1 MISHHPSDEALAQM
15 AAGSL
20 AAGPRLVLAT
30 HLSGCAQC
38 RGRMRGFEAV
48 GGALLSEQAPSILR
62 PDAFAR
68 TLARLDAANDE
79 IAPPARAVRN
89 AGLPPPLCNYQIGP
103 WRFVQPYL
111 RWRRL
116 ALPEDPDAHVIMPKV
131 AAGRPLPHHTHTGRE
146 FTQVIS
152 GGFSD
157 TLGHYVVGDCVE
169 ADEEIDH
176 QPGVDADGECIVL
189 ASVEGRL
196 RLRSWLGRL
205 FQPLIGI

>member
-15 AAGSL
+15 AAGAL
-20 AAGPRLVLAT
+20 PAGPRLVIAT
-30 HLSGCAQC
+30 HLSSCPHC
-38 RGRMRGFEAV
+38 RARLHAFEAV
-48 GGALLSEQAPSILR
+48 GGALLADEAPSTLR

-68 TLARLDAANDE
+68 TLAMLDRPEPAQ
-79 IAPPARAVRN
+79 PARRATPHPE
-89 AGLPPPLCNYQIGP
+89 LPAPLCNYEIGP

-116 ALPEDPDAHVIMPKV
+116 VLPEDPQANIIMLKV

-157 TLGHYVVGDCVE
+157 SLGHYVVGDCVE
-169 ADEEIDH
+169 ADEDIDH
-176 QPGVDADGECIVL
+176 QPVVDADGECIVL

-196 RLRSWLGRL
+196 RLHGWLGRL

>member
-15 AAGSL
+15 SAGAL
-20 AAGPRLVLAT
+20 AAGPRLVIAT
-30 HLSGCAQC
+30 HLAGCPQC
-38 RGRMRGFEAV
+38 RARIGGFEAL
-48 GGALLSEQAPSILR
+48 GGAMLAQEAPVALR

-68 TLARLDAANDE
+68 TLARIDAPE
-79 IAPPARAVRN
+79 IEAPRRAALN
-89 AGLPPPLCNYQIGP
+89 PELPGPLCNYEIGP

-116 ALPEDPDAHVIMPKV
+116 NLPEDPDANVIMLKV

-157 TLGHYVVGDCVE
+157 SHGHYLVGDCIE
-169 ADEEIDH
+169 ADQEVDH
-176 QPGVDADGECIVL
+176 QPVVDADGECIVI

-196 RLRSWLGRL
+196 RLHGWLGRL